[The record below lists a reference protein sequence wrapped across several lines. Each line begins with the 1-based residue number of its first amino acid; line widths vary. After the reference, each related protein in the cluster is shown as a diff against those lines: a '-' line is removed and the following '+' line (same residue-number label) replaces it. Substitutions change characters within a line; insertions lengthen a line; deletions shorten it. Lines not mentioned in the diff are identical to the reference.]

1 MDIKETIN
9 VYIGPCIS
17 SAGLIVVL
25 SAHPPNWFEQ
35 SVFSQPLKMKTW
47 NAWQASF
54 IDCLPVPDDST
65 KSAFWG
71 GLCSLSLYVR
81 GSSVITNCNDLTRNQ
96 LFFKLEWKTTIFEWC
111 PRERQLNQKSFCL
124 TSCEV
129 MTKLNVD
136 KCTIIA
142 WTCINNFLTMT

>member
-54 IDCLPVPDDST
+54 IDCLPVPDNST
-65 KSAFWG
+65 KSAIFG
-71 GLCSLSLYVR
+71 GLSSLSLYVR
-81 GSSVITNCNDLTRNQ
+81 GSSVITHCNDLTRNQ
-96 LFFKLEWKTTIFEWC
+96 LLFKLTT
-111 PRERQLNQKSFCL
+111 
-124 TSCEV
+124 
-129 MTKLNVD
+129 
-136 KCTIIA
+136 A
-142 WTCINNFLTMT
+142 

>member
-9 VYIGPCIS
+9 VYIGPCIR

-35 SVFSQPLKMKTW
+35 SVFSKPLKMKTW

-65 KSAFWG
+65 KSAF
-71 GLCSLSLYVR
+71 
-81 GSSVITNCNDLTRNQ
+81 
-96 LFFKLEWKTTIFEWC
+96 
-111 PRERQLNQKSFCL
+111 
-124 TSCEV
+124 
-129 MTKLNVD
+129 
-136 KCTIIA
+136 
-142 WTCINNFLTMT
+142 

>member
-17 SAGLIVVL
+17 LAGLIAVL

-71 GLCSLSLYVR
+71 GLCSLSLYVYEAAALLPTATIWQEI
-81 GSSVITNCNDLTRNQ
+81 SSP
-96 LFFKLEWKTTIFEWC
+96 TIFEWC
-111 PRERQLNQKSFCL
+111 PTEWQLNQKSFSL

-129 MTKLNVD
+129 MTKLKVD
-136 KCTIIA
+136 KCTMNA
-142 WTCINNFLTMT
+142 WTLTDNFLTMA